1 MTIAPAFL
9 RLSEASD
16 DEQKVV
22 SGLLSRLQVVS
33 AANDEAEKRYQ
44 GTWAAQQFG
53 ISIPPKMQSLRTVAG
68 WCGTAVDVLE
78 ERLDWLGWSSDGD
91 VFGLDDVYASNGL
104 DVDSGLAHLDA
115 LIFGV
120 SFVSVGSGRG
130 GEPSPLVTPH
140 SPKSMTGA
148 WDRRA
153 RRLSSA
159 LAVGDRDEDG
169 RIVDLTLYLPGETV
183 TFGVRSGRWVPV
195 DRDAHKLG
203 RVPVVLVPNRS
214 RASREVG
221 RSEITEA
228 VRYYGD
234 AAART
239 LLGLEVNREFYNAPQ
254 RIGLNIDDSMF
265 EDESGNRVSPW
276 TSIQGRVWN
285 IPPNGEGDPEPDVKQ
300 FNPASPAPYID
311 QVKGYA
317 QLLAAEA
324 GIPAAYLGFATDNPS
339 SADAIRAGE
348 ARLVKRAERRQTVFG
363 RSWLEVA
370 RLALLVRDGA
380 VPESFDVAVSAK
392 WRDAATPT
400 RAAAADETTKYV
412 AAGVLP
418 PDSSVTYDRMGLSPA
433 EQRQLRSDLRRST
446 GVSEMVTAL
455 SADADSGVPE
465 VSAAAQSKEE
475 ADAMR
480 SKFEALGVAIRAGVN
495 PEDAA
500 RVLGLDGVTFT
511 GATPVSLRLPESQ
524 AEDLEEK

>member
-1 MTIAPAFL
+1 MTIAPGFL
-9 RLSEASD
+9 SLSSASD
-16 DEQKVV
+16 DEQAVV
-22 SGLLSRLQVVS
+22 AALLSRLQVVS
-33 AANDEAEKRYQ
+33 AANDEAERRYQ
-44 GTWAAQQFG
+44 GTWTAEQFG
-53 ISIPPKMQSLRTVAG
+53 ISIPPRMQALRTVAG
-68 WCGTAVDVLE
+68 WCGTSVDVLE
-78 ERLDWLGWSSDGD
+78 ERLDWHGWSSDGD
-91 VFGLDDVYASNGL
+91 PFGLDDVYAANGL
-104 DVDSGLAHLDA
+104 DVDSGMAHLDA
-115 LIFGV
+115 LIFGL
-120 SFVSVGSGRG
+120 SFVSVGSGRD

-148 WDRRA
+148 WDSRA

-159 LAVGDRDEDG
+159 LAVGERDESG
-169 RIVDLTLYLPGETV
+169 QITELTLYLPDETV

-214 RASREVG
+214 RASRENG
-221 RSEITEA
+221 RSEITEP
-228 VRYYGD
+228 VRYYAD

-254 RIGLNIDDSMF
+254 RIGLNVDDSMF

-285 IPPNGEGDPEPDVKQ
+285 IPPNPSGEPEPDVKQ

-363 RSWLEVA
+363 RSWMEVA
-370 RLALLVRDGA
+370 RLSLLVRDGA
-380 VPESFDVAVSAK
+380 VPDGFDSAVSAK

-400 RAAAADETTKYV
+400 RAAAADETAKYV
-412 AAGVLP
+412 GAGILP

-433 EQRQLRSDLRRST
+433 EQRQLRADLRR
-446 GVSEMVTAL
+446 A
-455 SADADSGVPE
+455 SGSSVL
-465 VSAAAQSKEE
+465 
-475 ADAMR
+475 D
-480 SKFEALGVAIRAGVN
+480 AIRNRAGGEPAPAPVT
-495 PEDAA
+495 DD
-500 RVLGLDGVTFT
+500 LGG
-511 GATPVSLRLPESQ
+511 
-524 AEDLEEK
+524 